1 MTAEALGWYGSI
13 FAALFFTGIGLPP
26 APEEVG
32 ILYAASLRALH
43 PEAVGWVGAWL
54 ACALG
59 ILAADCVLYGAG
71 RRWGPKLFEY
81 RWVQKVMSAERRAR
95 IERRFEQHGM
105 KILVLARFLPPLR
118 LGVFLISGAS
128 KYPFWKFVVADAIYL
143 VFGVGAFLF
152 AGTWL
157 IELIKWASHWAAYA
171 GGALLIVYGLYRYY
185 RYLKRCELGGDAG
198 CTKKDEAAPAPP
210 VSILQGPE
218 GSVPEGQ
225 PAKDPAKAPAAK
237 KEAKIVLGEE

>member
-1 MTAEALGWYGSI
+1 VLTESLGWYASI
-13 FAALFFTGIGLPP
+13 FAALFFTGIGIPP
-26 APEEVG
+26 VPEEAG

-54 ACALG
+54 ACASG
-59 ILAADCVLYGAG
+59 ILAADCVLYGTG
-71 RRWGPKLFEY
+71 RKWGPQLFEY

-157 IELIKWASHWAAYA
+157 VELVKWASHWAAYVIA
-171 GGALLIVYGLYRYY
+171 VPLVLYGLYRYY
-185 RYLKRCELGGDAG
+185 RYLKDRELKAAGIDAG
-198 CTKKDEAAPAPP
+198 KTPAPP

-218 GSVPEGQ
+218 GAVPEGQ
-225 PAKDPAKAPAAK
+225 PAKDPAKAPAAAR
-237 KEAKIVLGEE
+237 EAKIALEGE